1 MGEDESRPRMSR
13 RNDLNEF
20 SYNDK
25 NVVVDPLQLFQTK
38 NVAQPSLSMTQPTI
52 IVPEART
59 LLMNPNTQH
68 NSIGG
73 LAYSESGK
81 ILEIPSGMFEFVDI
95 EESKPV
101 DSTFSNRRM
110 DIGTDDYEYID
121 EPVDNDATTYKEILG
136 VESLIQDISDTDEI
150 AVKDKTNSEEINVD
164 IPNIIDNDEF
174 DRTSSEVSP
183 VEDAKDAKDNKTTSS
198 ATTSPFTP
206 PRPVYVV
213 YPDNQ
218 DSSSTSS
225 ASDETISTS
234 TELTS
239 SIKMFDIEYDQF
251 S

>member
-1 MGEDESRPRMSR
+1 
-13 RNDLNEF
+13 
-20 SYNDK
+20 
-25 NVVVDPLQLFQTK
+25 
-38 NVAQPSLSMTQPTI
+38 
-52 IVPEART
+52 
-59 LLMNPNTQH
+59 
-68 NSIGG
+68 
-73 LAYSESGK
+73 
-81 ILEIPSGMFEFVDI
+81 MFEFVDI

-198 ATTSPFTP
+198 TTTKPLTP

-218 DSSSTSS
+218 D
-225 ASDETISTS
+225 
-234 TELTS
+234 
-239 SIKMFDIEYDQF
+239 
-251 S
+251 